1 MALQTQIPLVFESAP
16 LQPMGWP
23 RETAPPLKPR
33 HVGQCNKSQ

>member
-23 RETAPPLKPR
+23 RETTPPLKTGN
-33 HVGQCNKSQ
+33 VG